1 MDINNSI
8 MLCCGSVGNLTQKQN
23 DITYNFPTS
32 FKRPPQV
39 VVATS
44 HTRVFSGRAQCSKT
58 SFHFTT
64 GYVDASTGTTT
75 ALSTSF
81 IAVG

>member
-1 MDINNSI
+1 
-8 MLCCGSVGNLTQKQN
+8 MLCWGSVGNLTQKQN

-32 FKRPPQV
+32 FKRTPQV

-44 HTRVFSGRAQCSKT
+44 NSRMFSSRTQRTKT

-64 GYVDASTGTTT
+64 AYVDASTGTAS